1 MATLFGRQI
10 VDNMVFILPL
20 LSIEATY
27 RQIFENIYQVV
38 DFIVYNKNII
48 LEEINNEIRF
58 KYIEWSDTVRFDNS
72 IRILFEYFEKIYGN
86 IFPQLY
92 DKYNVSNRA
101 DPNFRHRIMSVFDHE
116 YFGDVQNLFSNI
128 NQIELR
134 SKYAEKTQLNIIAV
148 LNIPLL
154 NITRQKMIFK
164 KIRPRQEHGSSG
176 VVDIQILCEFQ
187 IAIKRYF
194 ESDDCEINT
203 IHFLQKKN
211 IFDKLQLCFVTT
223 KLIPLDQQYILF
235 MDAGEQNM
243 ETVDLGKYCEDMLQ
257 NMSILKQHNLY
268 YTDFKYTNTVYCN
281 NRYRFIDWGG
291 LCSLDKDYIC
301 KCVSTFCIPFLCTK
315 YDGVFCATKKCFEE
329 NYSDILQEL
338 YTISSQIDDIK
349 KYYSSLLEDA
359 KRLQEIQLNTQ
370 NIDTSAIMEH
380 LKNYIIYNNNQL
392 DFNQMF
398 VKIYGE
404 RGQKFDVAIKRSQF
418 LEKKLEKK
426 NITGKLLEM
435 NMIFCL
441 VLSIIHINDATPMW
455 ICAFEKNGRDCS
467 KQVLIDKANLINISY
482 IKKFCLIILT
492 EMENDAS
499 IYSTIEN
506 IYDLFSQLIN
516 EYKYEKYKS
525 KNIITA

>member
-1 MATLFGRQI
+1 
-10 VDNMVFILPL
+10 
-20 LSIEATY
+20 
-27 RQIFENIYQVV
+27 
-38 DFIVYNKNII
+38 
-48 LEEINNEIRF
+48 
-58 KYIEWSDTVRFDNS
+58 
-72 IRILFEYFEKIYGN
+72 
-86 IFPQLY
+86 
-92 DKYNVSNRA
+92 
-101 DPNFRHRIMSVFDHE
+101 
-116 YFGDVQNLFSNI
+116 
-128 NQIELR
+128 
-134 SKYAEKTQLNIIAV
+134 
-148 LNIPLL
+148 
-154 NITRQKMIFK
+154 
-164 KIRPRQEHGSSG
+164 
-176 VVDIQILCEFQ
+176 
-187 IAIKRYF
+187 
-194 ESDDCEINT
+194 
-203 IHFLQKKN
+203 
-211 IFDKLQLCFVTT
+211 
-223 KLIPLDQQYILF
+223 
-235 MDAGEQNM
+235 
-243 ETVDLGKYCEDMLQ
+243 
-257 NMSILKQHNLY
+257 
-268 YTDFKYTNTVYCN
+268 
-281 NRYRFIDWGG
+281 
-291 LCSLDKDYIC
+291 
-301 KCVSTFCIPFLCTK
+301 
-315 YDGVFCATKKCFEE
+315 
-329 NYSDILQEL
+329 LQEL